1 PAAAPPATVRLLT
14 KSAADTLTDCV
25 VLVVPSVLMLA
36 PPSTNAFVVTVSS
49 VTWFPPATPTKPP
62 PALAARPNT
71 FSFDDACTAT
81 PLRLVTP
88 NPKLVVVPSRMF
100 GSDPLCAFASI
111 VAPPPLMYAR
121 VSLLTT
127 ATPMAAPTPTHPPA
141 RLAVMR
147 LRVVSSF
154 AETSTLSVATIAT
167 PVPVYAYV
175 CVVRLVT
182 ATVPATPTVPP
193 PAAAAIES
201 I

>member
-1 PAAAPPATVRLLT
+1 MPMSTPPATPTKPPAAPPATVRLLT

-127 ATPMAAPTPTHPPA
+127 ATPMAAPTPTHPP
-141 RLAVMR
+141 
-147 LRVVSSF
+147 
-154 AETSTLSVATIAT
+154 TLVTPSRGTPTIAT